1 MKHFLLFYDVAE
13 DYLARRAEF
22 RETHLAK
29 AWAAHAR
36 GELLLGGALA
46 DPVDGA
52 VLLFAGASPR
62 IAEAFARE
70 DPYVLNGLVTRWRV
84 REWTTVAGED
94 SATPLRLQDA
104 GAVVER

>member
-22 RETHLAK
+22 REAHLAK

-36 GELLLGGALA
+36 GELVLGGALA
-46 DPVDGA
+46 NPVDGA
-52 VLLFAGASPR
+52 LLLFAGDSPHA
-62 IAEAFARE
+62 AEAFARE

-84 REWTTVAGED
+84 REWSTVAG
-94 SATPLRLQDA
+94 Q
-104 GAVVER
+104 GAAAPVLPQAAR

>member
-1 MKHFLLFYDVAE
+1 MKHFLLFYDVAA

-22 RETHLAK
+22 REAHLAK

-36 GELLLGGALA
+36 GDLVLGGALG

-52 VLLFAGASPR
+52 LLLFAGESR
-62 IAEAFARE
+62 RVAEEFARE

-84 REWTTVAGED
+84 REWSTVAGTL
-94 SATPLRLQDA
+94 AAAPIRPRGQ
-104 GAVVER
+104 

>member
-22 RETHLAK
+22 RTAHLAK

-36 GELLLGGALA
+36 GELILGGALA
-46 DPVDGA
+46 DPVDA
-52 VLLFAGASPR
+52 ALLLFAADSPGV
-62 IAEAFARE
+62 AEAFARD

-84 REWTTVAGED
+84 REWSTVAG
-94 SATPLRLQDA
+94 DA
-104 GAVVER
+104 AAAPIRPGAR